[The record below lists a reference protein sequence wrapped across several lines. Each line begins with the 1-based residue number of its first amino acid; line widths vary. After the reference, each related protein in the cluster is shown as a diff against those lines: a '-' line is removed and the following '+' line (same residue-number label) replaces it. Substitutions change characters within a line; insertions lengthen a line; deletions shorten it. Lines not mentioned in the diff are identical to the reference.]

1 MKKWIFFL
9 LLFARHASAQNLE
22 SLTLSQAYDFALKNY
37 PFIKQRDLVKQTADI
52 TIENLGKGYF
62 PQVTVSGQATYQSE
76 VTGITFPVAGFTIQP
91 LTRDQY
97 KVVVADV
104 DQLVYDGGIIK
115 QQKTATQLNAEVE
128 GQKVEVELYQVKER
142 INRVFLGI
150 LFLNEQIKQTDLII
164 HDVDVGIKQVDA
176 QVKNGVTL
184 KSNLNVLKA
193 QRLQTDQ
200 RVIELKA
207 TRKGLIETLAL
218 FLNQPLDERTVFE
231 KPVMEVSRVAEIARP
246 ELKLYDDQSNLIMQ
260 QNKLVTAKNLP
271 KAGLFAQGGYGKPAL
286 NFLENKF
293 SWYYMVG
300 VRLNWPLGGLYTS
313 KKEKELNEV
322 SKRMVDV
329 EKETFLLNTN
339 TQLKQQQWEIEKF
352 NELINTDEGI
362 IDLREQVKVS
372 ASSQLQNGV
381 ITANDYLREV
391 NAEDQARQALITHK
405 LQLLQAQI
413 NYQTTLGKQ

>member
-1 MKKWIFFL
+1 MKKWIFLL
-9 LLFARHASAQNLE
+9 LLFARYASAQNVQ
-22 SLTLSQAYDFALKNY
+22 SLTLSAAYDFAIKNY
-37 PFIKQRDLVKQTADI
+37 PFIKQRDLVKQTEDI
-52 TIENLGKGYF
+52 TIENLQKGYL
-62 PQVTVSGQATYQSE
+62 PQVTMSGQATYQSE

-91 LTRDQY
+91 LTKDQY

-104 DQLVYDGGIIK
+104 NQLVYDGGIIR
-115 QQKTATQLNAEVE
+115 QQKAATQLNAEVE
-128 GQKVEVELYQVKER
+128 GQKVEVELYQLKDR

-150 LFLNEQIKQTDLII
+150 LFLDEQVKETDLII
-164 HDVDVGIKQVDA
+164 HDIDVGIKQVDA

-184 KSNLNVLKA
+184 RSNLNVLKA

-200 RVIELKA
+200 HVIELKT
-207 TRKGLIETLAL
+207 TRKGLIETLSL
-218 FLNQPLDERTVFE
+218 FLNQPLDENTVFE
-231 KPVMEVSRVAEIARP
+231 KPVMAVSLAAEISRP

-286 NFLENKF
+286 NFLENRF
-293 SWYYMVG
+293 SWFYLVG
-300 VRLNWPLGGLYTS
+300 VRFNWPLGGLYTS

-329 EKETFLLNTN
+329 EKETFLLNTS

-352 NELINTDEGI
+352 NQLIDTDVGI
-362 IDLREQVKVS
+362 IDLREQVKVAAS
-372 ASSQLQNGV
+372 AQLENGV

-391 NAEDQARQALITHK
+391 NAEDQARQALITHR